1 MFNPV
6 SERNQ
11 SSNIV
16 PSTGCNLKEKL
27 ILSLGMSHSYRI
39 LFLIHLFS
47 GMDDFNPNF
56 PRNHDPKLIAN
67 KGKVPTGRRID
78 RHQNRQVTQPSGGVI
93 SVDFGCRTNP
103 DRHVVNSG
111 ATGSFEPDRRIVT
124 ENLKKIASKGGST
137 IRSPIQIGQKVSE
150 VVFVLSFVSISN

>member
-1 MFNPV
+1 
-6 SERNQ
+6 
-11 SSNIV
+11 
-16 PSTGCNLKEKL
+16 
-27 ILSLGMSHSYRI
+27 
-39 LFLIHLFS
+39 
-47 GMDDFNPNF
+47 MDDFNPNF

-111 ATGSFEPDRRIVT
+111 ATGSFEPPKRIVT

-150 VVFVLSFVSISN
+150 VVLF